1 MVLEIKIK
9 KGLKTG
15 LEMLQRALKYFFLEI
30 HQNNIFIIFKFYF

>member
-15 LEMLQRALKYFFLEI
+15 LEMLQRGLKYFFFW
-30 HQNNIFIIFKFYF
+30 NTSK